1 LLKTRNKP
9 YTTTLGKIS
18 NNILE
23 QKEITKSE
31 LNRARKEAS
40 INVILSAFGPI
51 GTAIQESLF
60 GIGDRIRNNRI
71 ENYLIEL
78 EPRLK
83 KIENLSIPE
92 KYFESIEFY
101 DLNYKT
107 LKSVSETSDKLKYK
121 ILSNIFCES
130 INPESD
136 WENDLKN
143 IFIQIITEFSLNH
156 FYVLKF
162 LITKKGIFKIKS
174 YENLHLEFTEYIKN
188 KKIDVYQFRLYCR
201 EIENKSLIRF
211 SSNLYEIGSD
221 GGFVESES
229 SDKIESII
237 LTSFG
242 KKFIS
247 MIE

>member
-1 LLKTRNKP
+1 MVVRQ
-9 YTTTLGKIS
+9 
-18 NNILE
+18 NIKQKLE
-23 QKEITKSE
+23 QKEITTPE
-31 LNRARKEAS
+31 LNKARKEAS

-83 KIENLSIPE
+83 QIENLSISKE
-92 KYFESIEFY
+92 YFESIEFY

-107 LKSVSETSDKLKYK
+107 LKSVSETSHKLKYK

-130 INPESD
+130 INPESN
-136 WENDLKN
+136 WEDDLKN
-143 IFIQIITEFSLNH
+143 IFINIINEFSINH

-174 YENLHLEFTEYIKN
+174 YENLYLEFSEYVGD
-188 KKIDVYQFRLYCR
+188 KKIDLYQFRLYCR

-211 SSNLYEIGSD
+211 SSNLDEIGSD
-221 GGFVESES
+221 GGYVESEDS
-229 SDKIESII
+229 SKIESII

-242 KKFIS
+242 EKFIS